1 MSAQGKCLGKGTFE
15 EMSTSGIDFSSL
27 LQTNE
32 EEEEKKKP
40 PAVVYERATSVE
52 HAHSSLQNIGSTFSL
67 TSIGTEFEVRSESSI
82 FSESSF
88 GEQCSNL
95 SLNLFMIVSLNK
107 KYLGLFC
114 VLYICLQ
121 IWCCIYDIRNS
132 LHELRLLRS
141 VVLHICITFSVVTFF
156 VASLVI
162 FINILIFP

>member
-1 MSAQGKCLGKGTFE
+1 MSAQGKCLGKGTFD

-67 TSIGTEFEVRSESSI
+67 TSIGTEFEVRSESSV

-88 GEQCSNL
+88 SN
-95 SLNLFMIVSLNK
+95 
-107 KYLGLFC
+107 
-114 VLYICLQ
+114 
-121 IWCCIYDIRNS
+121 
-132 LHELRLLRS
+132 
-141 VVLHICITFSVVTFF
+141 
-156 VASLVI
+156 AVI
-162 FINILIFP
+162 FI

>member
-1 MSAQGKCLGKGTFE
+1 MSAQGKCLGKGTFD

-32 EEEEKKKP
+32 EEEEKKK

-95 SLNLFMIVSLNK
+95 SLNLFMIISLNK
-107 KYLGLFC
+107 KMYGFTGIMCTVYLFTNLM
-114 VLYICLQ
+114 LYL
-121 IWCCIYDIRNS
+121 
-132 LHELRLLRS
+132 
-141 VVLHICITFSVVTFF
+141 
-156 VASLVI
+156 
-162 FINILIFP
+162 

>member
-121 IWCCIYDIRNS
+121 I
-132 LHELRLLRS
+132 
-141 VVLHICITFSVVTFF
+141 
-156 VASLVI
+156 
-162 FINILIFP
+162 

>member
-1 MSAQGKCLGKGTFE
+1 MSAQGKCLGKGTFD

-107 KYLGLFC
+107 KISGFILCTVYLFTNLMLYHSMILEIHCMKAFKISCVIHMYYFECGLFF
-114 VLYICLQ
+114 L
-121 IWCCIYDIRNS
+121 
-132 LHELRLLRS
+132 
-141 VVLHICITFSVVTFF
+141 
-156 VASLVI
+156 
-162 FINILIFP
+162 

>member
-1 MSAQGKCLGKGTFE
+1 MSAQGKCLGKGTFD

-88 GEQCSNL
+88 GEKCSNL
-95 SLNLFMIVSLNK
+95 SLNLFMICPLK
-107 KYLGLFC
+107 KNIWVYF
-114 VLYICLQ
+114 VYNIICL
-121 IWCCIYDIRNS
+121 CI
-132 LHELRLLRS
+132 
-141 VVLHICITFSVVTFF
+141 
-156 VASLVI
+156 
-162 FINILIFP
+162 

>member
-1 MSAQGKCLGKGTFE
+1 MSCKKTRWIKIKLPEYINVSAQGKCLGKGTFD

-107 KYLGLFC
+107 KISGFILCTVYLFTNLM
-114 VLYICLQ
+114 LYL
-121 IWCCIYDIRNS
+121 WY
-132 LHELRLLRS
+132 
-141 VVLHICITFSVVTFF
+141 
-156 VASLVI
+156 
-162 FINILIFP
+162 